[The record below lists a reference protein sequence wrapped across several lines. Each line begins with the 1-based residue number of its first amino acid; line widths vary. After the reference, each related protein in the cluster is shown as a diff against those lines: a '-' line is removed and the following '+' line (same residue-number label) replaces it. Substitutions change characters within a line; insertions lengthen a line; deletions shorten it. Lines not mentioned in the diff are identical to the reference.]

1 LHHWQPLPGDVEAQ
15 QDKDINASP
24 RWRYTGARYSRLDRD
39 LTGRDAI
46 RRLPPL
52 NALRSF
58 EAAARHGSFN
68 KAADE
73 LYVTPSAVSHQ
84 VKTLEDFLEV
94 RLFLRE
100 KRRVSLTSAGERYLA
115 SVQLALDEIDSAT
128 RRLMASPNSVAVTIS
143 VAPAF
148 LTRWL
153 VPRIGQFQTEYPD
166 VELRLSAAYGPIDF
180 DHSDTDM
187 AVNFGRGG
195 WRDVE
200 STHLLNVRLVPVCS
214 PALLTGEKPLNTPED
229 LKRHTLIRVADR
241 PDEWPRILR
250 QAGVSSTDIGRV
262 MTFSSTS
269 LAMSA
274 AMEGVGIALGD
285 EKLVER
291 EVRYGQLAKPFDL
304 VLDSGNA
311 FFLVYPKGRALSYG
325 MKAFHDWVIEAIT
338 HDAPMSG
345 IHT

>member
-1 LHHWQPLPGDVEAQ
+1 MVALYWSLTQ
-15 QDKDINASP
+15 ASEP
-24 RWRYTGARYSRLDRD
+24 
-39 LTGRDAI
+39 TGRDAI

-84 VKTLEDFLEV
+84 VKTLEDFLGA

-115 SVQLALDEIDSAT
+115 SVQLALDEIDNAT
-128 RRLMASPNSVAVTIS
+128 KRLMASPNTVAVTIS

-153 VPRIGQFQTEYPD
+153 VPRIGQFQAEYPD

-180 DHSDTDM
+180 DHTDIDM
-187 AVNFGRGG
+187 GVNFGRGD
-195 WRDVE
+195 WRDLE
-200 STHLLNVRLVPVCS
+200 CAHLLNSRLVPVCS
-214 PALLTGEKPLNTPED
+214 PALLNGDKPLNTPGD
-229 LKRHTLIRVADR
+229 LKRHTLLRVASR
-241 PDEWPRILR
+241 PDEWPRMLR
-250 QAGVSSTDIGRV
+250 QANVSSTDIGRM

-274 AMEGVGIALGD
+274 AIEGVGIALAD

-291 EVRYGQLAKPFDL
+291 EVLYGLLAKPFDL
-304 VLDSGNA
+304 VLDSGTA
-311 FFLVYPKGRALSYG
+311 FYLVYPRGRQLSYG
-325 MKAFHDWVIEAIT
+325 MKAFNDWVIEAIE
-338 HDAPMSG
+338 HDAPVSG
-345 IHT
+345 IHR

>member
-1 LHHWQPLPGDVEAQ
+1 MQRDCPPGAA
-15 QDKDINASP
+15 INAP
-24 RWRYTGARYSRLDRD
+24 ALRRYTEHPKSTIRS
-39 LTGRDAI
+39 GRETI

-84 VKTLEDFLEV
+84 VKTLEEFLDV

-100 KRRVSLTSAGERYLA
+100 KRKVTLTSAGERYLA

-128 RRLMASPNSVAVTIS
+128 RRLMASPNSVAVTIT

-148 LTRWL
+148 LSRWL
-153 VPRIGQFQTEYPD
+153 IPRIGQFQAEYPD
-166 VELRLSAAYGPIDF
+166 VELRLSASSGSGEVDF

-187 AVNFGRGG
+187 AVYFGRGA
-195 WRDVE
+195 WRDLE
-200 STHLLNVRLVPVCS
+200 MDHLFNLRLVPVCS
-214 PALLTGEKPLNTPED
+214 PRLLEGSKPLKSPAD
-229 LKRHTLIRVADR
+229 LKHHTLIRVANR
-241 PDEWPRILR
+241 PDEWPRVLR
-250 QAGVSSTDIGRV
+250 KAGVSSTDIGRV
-262 MTFSSTS
+262 MSFSSTS

-291 EVRYGQLAKPFDL
+291 EVRYGQLVKLFEL
-304 VLDSGNA
+304 VLDSGNS
-311 FFLVYPKGRALSYG
+311 FYLVYPKGRQLTYG
-325 MKAFHDWVIEAIT
+325 MKAFRDWVLEALA
-338 HDAPMSG
+338 HDAPVSG
-345 IHT
+345 IDV

>member
-1 LHHWQPLPGDVEAQ
+1 MRVQQGYTEHPSNRLEPGRE
-15 QDKDINASP
+15 
-24 RWRYTGARYSRLDRD
+24 T
-39 LTGRDAI
+39 I

-73 LYVTPSAVSHQ
+73 LFVTPSAVSHQ
-84 VKTLEDFLEV
+84 VKTLEDFLDV

-148 LTRWL
+148 MTRWL
-153 VPRIGQFQTEYPD
+153 VPRIGQFQAEHPD
-166 VELRLSAAYGPIDF
+166 VELRLSTLAGEIDF

-187 AVNFGRGG
+187 AVYFGRGH
-195 WRDVE
+195 WRNLEMD
-200 STHLLNVRLVPVCS
+200 HLMNIRLVPVCS
-214 PALLTGEKPLNTPED
+214 PRLLAGSKPLNSPAD
-229 LKRHTLIRVADR
+229 LKYHTLIRVADR

-250 QAGVSSTDIGRV
+250 QSGISVSDIGRV
-262 MTFSSTS
+262 MSFSSTS

-274 AMEGVGIALGD
+274 AMEDVGIALGD
-285 EKLVER
+285 EKLIER
-291 EVRYGQLAKPFDL
+291 EVRYGQLVKLFDM

-311 FFLVYPKGRALSYG
+311 FYLVYPKGRQLTYG
-325 MKAFHDWVIEAIT
+325 MKAFRDWVLDALQ
-338 HDAPMSG
+338 HDAPVSG
-345 IHT
+345 ISG

>member
-1 LHHWQPLPGDVEAQ
+1 MFG
-15 QDKDINASP
+15 
-24 RWRYTGARYSRLDRD
+24 GAILSIRCHRHQS
-39 LTGRDAI
+39 GREPI

-73 LYVTPSAVSHQ
+73 LFVTPSAVSHQ
-84 VKTLEDFLEV
+84 VKTLEDFLDV

-128 RRLMASPNSVAVTIS
+128 RRLMASPNSVAVTIA

-153 VPRIGQFQTEYPD
+153 VPRIGQFQTEHPD
-166 VELRLSAAYGPIDF
+166 VELRLSNLSGPIDF

-187 AVNFGRGG
+187 AVYFGRGA
-195 WRDVE
+195 WPDLE
-200 STHLLNVRLVPVCS
+200 IEHLLNVHLVPVCS
-214 PALLTGEKPLNTPED
+214 PRLLEGSKPLKSPAD
-229 LKRHTLIRVADR
+229 LKQHTLIRVADR

-262 MTFSSTS
+262 MSFSSTS

-274 AMEGVGIALGD
+274 AMEGVGIALGT
-285 EKLVER
+285 KSWSS
-291 EVRYGQLAKPFDL
+291 AK
-304 VLDSGNA
+304 SA
-311 FFLVYPKGRALSYG
+311 TAS
-325 MKAFHDWVIEAIT
+325 W
-338 HDAPMSG
+338 
-345 IHT
+345 